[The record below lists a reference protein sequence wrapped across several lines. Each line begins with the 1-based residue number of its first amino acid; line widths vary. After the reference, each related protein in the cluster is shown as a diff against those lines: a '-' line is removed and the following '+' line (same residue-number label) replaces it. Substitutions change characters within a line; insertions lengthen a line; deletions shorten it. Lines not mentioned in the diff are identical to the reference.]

1 MHEKRWKSVPPQ
13 AFTSDGTARGQLTV
27 ADASLFKVKQIIT
40 LSASAQP
47 NISLEVKSVDSITLM
62 HIGPIGGSIKAYT
75 DISAYTVLASA
86 FIFANEQERSSVP
99 EQSVERFTYEE
110 EPTVARRVILVD
122 KLGNKIDQ
130 DNPLPVDVEV
140 IIPEVTVNLDA
151 FSSPPDNAMSVGTEN
166 GTTGG
171 TAHVIN
177 VDSEL
182 KLRVKDVD
190 AISAIEDVKAGTDH
204 LDVDLSTVATETT
217 LGDIKTSTD
226 HLDADLSTLATE
238 ATLGDIKTSTD
249 HLDVDLSTLATQTTL
264 AEIKAKTDHLN
275 VDLSTVATETT
286 LSNVNNKLNSLGQKG
301 MTGSVPVV
309 LASDQAAIPVDATIV
324 GGSLTVDLDAFSSTP
339 DNVMLVGS
347 KDGSKTGDKFGFI
360 NNAKSQILAA
370 DDRVQRVTYA
380 DFGTKDQR
388 ITRIDYTSATF
399 PGITARKAITYTLV
413 GNRYRRDEIDW
424 ILI

>member
-1 MHEKRWKSVPPQ
+1 M
-13 AFTSDGTARGQLTV
+13 
-27 ADASLFKVKQIIT
+27 
-40 LSASAQP
+40 
-47 NISLEVKSVDSITLM
+47 
-62 HIGPIGGSIKAYT
+62 
-75 DISAYTVLASA
+75 
-86 FIFANEQERSSVP
+86 
-99 EQSVERFTYEE
+99 
-110 EPTVARRVILVD
+110 
-122 KLGNKIDQ
+122 
-130 DNPLPVDVEV
+130 
-140 IIPEVTVNLDA
+140 
-151 FSSPPDNAMSVGTEN
+151 
-166 GTTGG
+166 
-171 TAHVIN
+171 
-177 VDSEL
+177 
-182 KLRVKDVD
+182 
-190 AISAIEDVKAGTDH
+190 
-204 LDVDLSTVATETT
+204 
-217 LGDIKTSTD
+217 
-226 HLDADLSTLATE
+226 
-238 ATLGDIKTSTD
+238 
-249 HLDVDLSTLATQTTL
+249 STLATQTTL

>member
-1 MHEKRWKSVPPQ
+1 M
-13 AFTSDGTARGQLTV
+13 

-249 HLDVDLSTLATQTTL
+249 HLDADLSTLATEATLGDIKTSTDHLDVDLSTLATQTTL